1 MSADLM
7 IMAIELKETKD
18 KCLKRINKLD
28 WSDVDDMCDRFE
40 NAGVIFDRYAVEEW
54 DEVEC
59 MKERLREAVEC
70 VYDEHSRTRDCTTLA
85 VDGIG
90 RFLVTGG
97 TWDDIRGHG
106 ETVRVGVE
114 WLVNSRNPSDKWD
127 DFLLF
132 HEFLCYPFWAKPN
145 SKERKEWE
153 KIGRKRK

>member
-1 MSADLM
+1 MGADLM
-7 IMAIELKETKD
+7 IAVIEPKETKD

-40 NAGVIFDRYAVEEW
+40 NAGVPFDRYAVEEW
-54 DEVEC
+54 DEVKS
-59 MKERLREAVEC
+59 MKERLIEAVEC

-97 TWDDIRGHG
+97 TWDDI
-106 ETVRVGVE
+106 
-114 WLVNSRNPSDKWD
+114 SQDPSSKWD
-127 DFLLF
+127 NFLLF
-132 HEFLCYPFWAKPN
+132 NEFLGYPYWAKPN

-153 KIGRKRK
+153 KIGRKK